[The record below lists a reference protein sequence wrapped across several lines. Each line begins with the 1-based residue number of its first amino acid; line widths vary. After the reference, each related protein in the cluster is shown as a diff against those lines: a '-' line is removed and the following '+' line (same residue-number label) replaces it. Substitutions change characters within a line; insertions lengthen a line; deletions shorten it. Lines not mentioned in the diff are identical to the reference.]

1 MRTHEIEGVPAR
13 DHADL
18 TTFGKDVA
26 ENPTCSL
33 QHLRKAGTSF

>member
-18 TTFGKDVA
+18 TTFGKDVV
-26 ENPTCSL
+26 ENPTYGL
-33 QHLRKAGTSF
+33 LHLGKAATSF